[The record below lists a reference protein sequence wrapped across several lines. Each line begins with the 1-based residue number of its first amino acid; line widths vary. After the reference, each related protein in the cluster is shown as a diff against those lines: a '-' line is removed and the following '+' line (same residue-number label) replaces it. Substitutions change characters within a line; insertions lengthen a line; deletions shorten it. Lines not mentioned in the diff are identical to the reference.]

1 MDVVADRQV
10 LARRQ
15 RQDAQPGVLGRRPEE
30 GEKMI
35 HGSVDISISLCLQA
49 LNCNRICGCRTT
61 GAAPFGL
68 FTSNCSARVQDCSS
82 NSGGP
87 TPLRAFGPSVSGPA
101 GWTRV
106 VLMVESLPGMMKR
119 KARRSLAAMVIA
131 TTLMGGCATG
141 DTGAAEVWDP
151 IETPNRFLFSI
162 NRVVDI
168 IALRPVAVIYRDW
181 VPEPAQKSVRNLLDN
196 LGEPVTAINEVV
208 QGDPSR
214 AATTMARFLVNSTIG
229 VAGLFDVATML
240 GLERTKED
248 AGKTIGLYAGVE
260 PENGGF
266 YLMLPVIGPSN
277 ARDGTG
283 LMMDYLVDPF
293 RILTFNLAI
302 DWTAYQAA
310 RYGMNVVD
318 YRSRTIFALDDL
330 EKNSVDYYAALRSAY
345 TQNRADLIRQKREKT
360 DTKGELERRDN
371 LALVR

>member
-1 MDVVADRQV
+1 MLESVA
-10 LARRQ
+10 
-15 RQDAQPGVLGRRPEE
+15 G
-30 GEKMI
+30 
-35 HGSVDISISLCLQA
+35 
-49 LNCNRICGCRTT
+49 T
-61 GAAPFGL
+61 
-68 FTSNCSARVQDCSS
+68 
-82 NSGGP
+82 
-87 TPLRAFGPSVSGPA
+87 
-101 GWTRV
+101 
-106 VLMVESLPGMMKR
+106 MMR
-119 KARRSLAAMVIA
+119 KARHSLVAMTAAA
-131 TTLMGGCATG
+131 ALLGGCSTG

-151 IETPNRFLFSI
+151 IETPNRFMFSI

-181 VPEPAQKSVRNLLDN
+181 VPEPAQKSVRSFLDN

-208 QGDPSR
+208 QGEPHR

-229 VAGLFDVATML
+229 VAGLFDVATSL

-248 AGKTIGLYAGVE
+248 MGKTIGLYAGVE

-266 YLMLPVIGPSN
+266 YLMLPAIGPSN

-283 LMMDYLVDPF
+283 LMIDYLVDPF

-310 RYGMNVVD
+310 RYGMNVID

-345 TQNRADLIRQKREKT
+345 TQNRADMIRQRREKT
-360 DTKGELERRDN
+360 DTKAEFERRDN

>member
-1 MDVVADRQV
+1 
-10 LARRQ
+10 
-15 RQDAQPGVLGRRPEE
+15 
-30 GEKMI
+30 
-35 HGSVDISISLCLQA
+35 
-49 LNCNRICGCRTT
+49 
-61 GAAPFGL
+61 
-68 FTSNCSARVQDCSS
+68 
-82 NSGGP
+82 
-87 TPLRAFGPSVSGPA
+87 
-101 GWTRV
+101 
-106 VLMVESLPGMMKR
+106 MMMR
-119 KARRSLAAMVIA
+119 KARRALVAMTAAAALVS
-131 TTLMGGCATG
+131 GCASG
-141 DTGAAEVWDP
+141 DTGATEVWDP
-151 IETPNRFLFSI
+151 IETPNRILFSL

-168 IALRPVAVIYRDW
+168 IALRPIAVIYRDW

-196 LGEPVTAINEVV
+196 LGEPVTAINEVF
-208 QGDPSR
+208 QGNPNR

-229 VAGLFDVATML
+229 IAGLFDIASQL

-248 AGKTIGLYAGVE
+248 MGKTIGLYAGVE

-283 LMMDYLVDPF
+283 LMIDYLVDPF

-345 TQNRADLIRQKREKT
+345 TQNRADLIRQRREKT
-360 DTKGELERRDN
+360 DTKSELERRDN
-371 LALVR
+371 VALVR